1 MPSPDPP
8 EQAGACLRLRSL
20 RRYVGA
26 RSLRRRRAGARPI
39 DAARRRGPG
48 DRNPTPSLRLSAL
61 AGTRRNMPGWQMML
75 TSRMRISTFALAAFV
90 SSAAFAAPDEGDI
103 ALTCGMSDGTT
114 VYFVR
119 HYKVPGVI
127 ADNFEFY
134 DSKGRINDRFY
145 GRETDDKYR
154 YLWGMLTSF
163 QNRKTEYVY
172 EIDRFTLEIE
182 ASFQTALDDS
192 VKRLTG
198 KCSPA
203 DFKQT
208 VATIEKMKAQH
219 QKEREEREEAFKRK
233 QELEQQQRLSRRK
246 L

>member
-1 MPSPDPP
+1 MP
-8 EQAGACLRLRSL
+8 
-20 RRYVGA
+20 V
-26 RSLRRRRAGARPI
+26 
-39 DAARRRGPG
+39 
-48 DRNPTPSLRLSAL
+48 
-61 AGTRRNMPGWQMML
+61 WQMML
-75 TSRMRISTFALAAFV
+75 TSCMRIPTLALAVFV
-90 SSAAFAAPDEGDI
+90 SSAALAAPEEGDI
-103 ALTCGMSDGTT
+103 ALACGMSDGTT

-119 HYKVPGVI
+119 YHKEPGII

-145 GRETDDKYR
+145 GRETDEKYR

-172 EIDRFTLEIE
+172 EIDRFTLDIE
-182 ASFQTALDDS
+182 ATFQTALDDS

-203 DFKQT
+203 DLKQT
-208 VATIEKMKAQH
+208 VATIAKMKAQH

-233 QELEQQQRLSRRK
+233 QKLEQQERLSRRK